1 MNVAVIYFNGVFV
14 ERIYYDS
21 CKANYEAQKWIFE
34 HNNKLSG
41 LIPFTHLVVFK
52 DSID

>member
-14 ERIYYDS
+14 ERIYYNN
-21 CKANYEAQKWIFE
+21 CKANYESQNWVFE
-34 HNNKLSG
+34 YEDKISG

-52 DSID
+52 DDIN